1 MGHRKKGN
9 KEGGEDIFLV
19 DILYYCSHLNLK
31 LQSLLDVALIGD
43 VQFSLQ
49 FGFEKGHWVFHTV
62 WQVDQQK
69 ETSPMTETKG
79 TRFYD
84 ETTGIPRCKWFPI
97 HDDGMDD

>member
-1 MGHRKKGN
+1 LHGRRDQRNFNQVWLLEPSPFFLKMGHRKKGN

-62 WQVDQQK
+62 
-69 ETSPMTETKG
+69 
-79 TRFYD
+79 
-84 ETTGIPRCKWFPI
+84 
-97 HDDGMDD
+97 